1 MYDVIVVGARCAGSP
16 TAMLLARQGYRVLL
30 VDKATFPSDTISA
43 HGILYRGRSWLAHER
58 PLSARKARPMSRE
71 GWEAIWS
78 SGRIPERYAS
88 FAPPNSSVV
97 AWATGLPAGAQVL
110 DLGCGVGRHVTYL
123 GGLGFKMAGSDIS
136 ATGVQ
141 LASAACAERG
151 ISFDGQVCP
160 MTSLPWPDN
169 TFDAALSTSTIHH
182 ALRADIQRALAEV
195 WRILKPGGQF
205 LVDFPD
211 TGRGDYGVLR
221 AEAAAGRI
229 REVEPNTFV
238 DERPDSDDP
247 DGFLPHHF
255 CDEADVR
262 DLLRRFTLDQLVQ
275 DPRDGFRG
283 KWVAWARKPK

>member
-1 MYDVIVVGARCAGSP
+1 MV
-16 TAMLLARQGYRVLL
+16 
-30 VDKATFPSDTISA
+30 
-43 HGILYRGRSWLAHER
+43 
-58 PLSARKARPMSRE
+58 
-71 GWEAIWS
+71 
-78 SGRIPERYAS
+78 
-88 FAPPNSSVV
+88 
-97 AWATGLPAGAQVL
+97 WATGLPAGAQVL

-123 GGLGFKMAGSDIS
+123 GGLGFKMAGADIS
-136 ATGVQ
+136 ATGIQ

-151 ISFDGQVCP
+151 ISFDGQVSA
-160 MTSLPWPDN
+160 MTSLPWPNN

-211 TGRGDYGVLR
+211 TGRGDYAALR

-275 DPRDGFRG
+275 DPRDGLRRRRAAPAQPLPGIEGLRVTGFG
-283 KWVAWARKPK
+283 